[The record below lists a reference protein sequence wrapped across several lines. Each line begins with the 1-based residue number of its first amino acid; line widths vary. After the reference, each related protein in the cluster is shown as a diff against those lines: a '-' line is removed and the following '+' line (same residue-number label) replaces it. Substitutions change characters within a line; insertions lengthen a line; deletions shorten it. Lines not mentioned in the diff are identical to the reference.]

1 VVLFAFG
8 LTVAFLLVC
17 PADTFAWGPVTHL
30 VHGSTVLQTLTTA
43 LAPLQEIL
51 TRHRLAYLY
60 GCIAPDIMHAKRFTR
75 SVYTHCHCWDVGWQ
89 VVAAARTARQTAFA
103 YGYLSHLAGDVYSH
117 NHFVPCRLV
126 TCYEARALRHI
137 YWEARFDAAQPGNR
151 WQLVRQVM
159 SHRYDDCDDVVERVV
174 ERTLFSFRTNKRI
187 FSSVM
192 AVQQLDQWHAMVRT
206 VAKRSRYALSAQEVD
221 RFNEIC
227 IESIRDLIHRGRES
241 AVQQADPTGHDA
253 LARADVLRQKLR
265 RLRRHGVLPPAIA
278 AEIAALDVLPEPA

>member
-1 VVLFAFG
+1 MAIAVL
-8 LTVAFLLVC
+8 LLC
-17 PADTFAWGPVTHL
+17 PGDALAWGPVTHL

-43 LAPLQEIL
+43 IAPLQETL
-51 TRHRLAYLY
+51 LRHRLAYLY
-60 GCIAPDIMHAKRFTR
+60 GCIAPDIMHAKRYTR

-89 VVAAARTARQTAFA
+89 VVAAARTPRQTAFA

-126 TCYEARALRHI
+126 TCYEARALRHL

-159 SHRYDDCDDVVERVV
+159 AHRYDDCDDVVERVV

-206 VAKRSRYALSAQEVD
+206 VAKRSRFDLTANEVE

-227 IESIRDLIHRGRES
+227 IEAIRDLVARGRES
-241 AVQQADPTGHDA
+241 TCQQADPTGHEA
-253 LARADVLRQKLR
+253 LARAEGLRRKLR

-278 AEIAALDVLPEPA
+278 AEIAALGMLPDPAVP

>member
-1 VVLFAFG
+1 VVIAVAFIVGVVLLFPTDAH
-8 LTVAFLLVC
+8 
-17 PADTFAWGPVTHL
+17 AWGPVTHL

-43 LAPLQEIL
+43 IAPLQETL
-51 TRHRLAYLY
+51 SRHRLAYLY
-60 GCIAPDIMHAKRFTR
+60 GCIAPDIMHAKRYTR

-89 VVAAARTARQTAFA
+89 VVAAAQSPRQTAFA
-103 YGYLSHLAGDVYSH
+103 YGYLSHLAGDVFSH

-126 TCYEARALRHI
+126 TCYEARALRHL

-159 SHRYDDCDDVVERVV
+159 AHRYDDCDDVVERVV

-192 AVQQLDQWHAMVRT
+192 AVQQLEQWQAMVRQ
-206 VAKRSRYALSAQEVD
+206 VAKRSRYDLSAGEVD

-227 IESIRDLIHRGRES
+227 AESIRDLIARGRE
-241 AVQQADPTGHDA
+241 ATCQEADPTGHDA
-253 LARADVLRQKLR
+253 LARAGVLRLKLR
-265 RLRRHGVLPPAIA
+265 RLRRQGVLPAAIA
-278 AEIAALDVLPEPA
+278 AEIAAIGTLPEPT